1 RKTMTECCS
10 SAARVSSYA
19 ASSAAISAS
28 VTPRSSAAKPG
39 PSGTISIGEL
49 PLLRLLN
56 LPQDRPT
63 RKEARRYWEMGFDP
77 FSPGSC
83 APCDDPPPSATW
95 LRSRANVGTAV
106 NRCDVPERDV
116 VRSSPPPFRRAPAAT
131 PARRGRAPAAVGGEN
146 RQERGQ

>member
-1 RKTMTECCS
+1 GQRH
-10 SAARVSSYA
+10 AAQLGGKARTQRDDLHRRAPV
-19 ASSAAISAS
+19 ASIAQ
-28 VTPRSSAAKPG
+28 
-39 PSGTISIGEL
+39 PSTRPADPQGSP
-49 PLLRLLN
+49 PLLGNGLRSGS
-56 LPQDRPT
+56 RPVH
-63 RKEARRYWEMGFDP
+63 ARPAMI
-77 FSPGSC
+77 
-83 APCDDPPPSATW
+83 PPSATW